1 MTGEA
6 VTQAGGKNDEN
17 VSVIGREQCGY
28 SRNASKFTGEDYP
41 LCLRLNGRR
50 ERSGPPAMRMV
61 SRRVRLISQILP
73 LRGHPMGLPESK
85 NNLEFLLDE

>member
-50 ERSGPPAMRMV
+50 ERSGPPAMRMGFTEGTTNQPDLA
-61 SRRVRLISQILP
+61 SSGASDGPART
-73 LRGHPMGLPESK
+73 EK
-85 NNLEFLLDE
+85 